1 MDKKLQGQFICA
13 TQDFCRLYAHINA
26 PYIRKAFFAPSFQ
39 NAEIFICGVGFYDAY
54 INGQQITKGKLAPYI
69 SNPDHILYYD
79 RYDITP
85 YLQCGENVIGVI
97 LGNGNLNNMGAFP
110 WQNDDAPYRS
120 SPKMALT
127 VVLDGKVFLSSDTSF
142 KWAPSPI
149 AFDDLRCGEYYDA
162 CLEQPDWNK
171 PGFDDSAWQNV
182 ILAQTPKGEQQI
194 CKAEPIRC
202 IQEIYPIS
210 KTISDGRLLFDFGV
224 NTTGVCRL
232 KYKGQP
238 GQKITLR
245 HGETLV
251 GGTFYNRNLYDPSF
265 DGNLAQKDILICSGN
280 EDVFEPRF
288 TFHGFRYVF
297 VEGIYPYDVADD
309 FLVLCQ
315 LSSDLKE
322 SGKFTC
328 SDEVVNRLQEITVNS
343 DKSNFIYFP
352 MDCPQREKNGWTAD
366 AALSAEQMLLNLD
379 CANSLTVW
387 LDNIRKAQ
395 RENGQIPAIVPTCN
409 FGYEWGSGP
418 AWDYVLVELPY
429 QIYRYTGNVQVLLDN
444 KDAIYR
450 YLQYLKTKR
459 NENGLLGYGLC
470 DWCETGKFSEGE
482 ATTPVEVTDTLVS
495 IDMLRK
501 SEFIFQTVNEPH
513 RADYCKGFRG
523 LLTEIFKKKYLGSN
537 SMISC
542 QTQTAQAKAID
553 VGLFTE
559 EEKPQAVKKL
569 VELIERDGNR
579 FKVGVI
585 GARVL
590 FRALAENGYAELAYQ
605 LITQDG
611 FPSYKYW
618 LDHGATSL
626 WEAFHEVQDGSLL
639 RKDGG
644 RMLSLNHHFWGDISA
659 WFYRYILGI
668 RINPNDTDANFIEV
682 HPCEIPKIT
691 YAEGKYENANGSIA
705 VKWKRD
711 ANGKTKI
718 QTEVTGS
725 FRCFIKEELQ

>member
-1 MDKKLQGQFICA
+1 MEKAIQGQFICG
-13 TQDFCRLYAHINA
+13 QKEYCRLYQHVNA
-26 PYIRKAFFAPSFQ
+26 PYIRKAFLTPQFKK
-39 NAEIFICGVGFYDAY
+39 AELYICGLGFYDAY
-54 INGQQITKGKLAPYI
+54 INGKRITKGKMAPYI
-69 SNPDHILYYD
+69 SNPDHIFYYD
-79 RYDITP
+79 CYDITSE
-85 YLQCGENVIGVI
+85 LQTGENVFGAI

-110 WQNDDAPYRS
+110 WNNDDTPYRS
-120 SPKMALT
+120 SPKLSMT
-127 VVLDGKVFLSSDTSF
+127 IVLDGKVFLSSDTSF

-149 AFDDLRCGEYYDA
+149 TFDDIRCGEYYDA
-162 CLEQPDWNK
+162 RLEQPGWNE
-171 PGFDDSAWQNV
+171 PGFDDSSWQNV
-182 ILAQTPKGEQQI
+182 IEAVTPKGEPKI
-194 CKAEPIRC
+194 CKAEPIAC

-210 KTISDGRLLFDFGV
+210 KTVSDGRLLFDFGV
-224 NTTGVCRL
+224 NTAGVCRL

-245 HGETLV
+245 HAEALV
-251 GGTFYNRNLYDPSF
+251 GGTFYNRNIHTPDF
-265 DGNLAQKDILICSGN
+265 DGNLAQTDILVCSGN

-297 VEGIYPYDVADD
+297 VEGVYPYDVADD

-322 SGKFTC
+322 SGRFTC
-328 SDEVVNRLQEITVNS
+328 SDETVNRLQEITVNS
-343 DKSNFIYFP
+343 DRSNFIYFP

-387 LDNIRKAQ
+387 LDQIRKAQ
-395 RENGQIPAIVPTCN
+395 KESGQIPAVVPTCN

-418 AWDYVLVELPY
+418 AWDYVLIELPY
-429 QIYRYTGNVQVLLDN
+429 QIYRYTGNQQVLMDN
-444 KDAIYR
+444 KDAIFH

-459 NENGLLGYGLC
+459 NEEGLIGYGLC
-470 DWCETGKFSEGE
+470 DWCETGKFSEGD
-482 ATTPVEVTDTLVS
+482 ADTPVEVTDTLVS

-501 SEFIFQTVNEPH
+501 SEFIFEIVRECERVNV
-513 RADYCKGFRG
+513 CKSFREQ
-523 LLTEIFKKKYLGSN
+523 LTTDFKKKYLGN
-537 SMISC
+537 DLVISC
-542 QTQTAQAKAID
+542 RTQTAQAKAIE
-553 VGLFTE
+553 VGLFTDA
-559 EEKPQAVKKL
+559 EKQQAVQRL
-569 VELIERDGNR
+569 VELIARDGNR

-590 FRALAENGYAELAYQ
+590 FRVLAENGYAELAYK

-659 WFYRYILGI
+659 WFYRHILGI
-668 RINPNDTDANFIEV
+668 RVNPQDTDANYIEV
-682 HPCEIPKIT
+682 YPCEIPDIT
-691 YAEGKYENANGSIA
+691 HAEGKYENGNGSIT
-705 VKWKRD
+705 VKWYRD
-711 ANGKTKI
+711 GQGKPVI
-718 QTEVTGS
+718 GVEATGS
-725 FRCFIKEELQ
+725 FRYEIKI

>member
-1 MDKKLQGQFICA
+1 MNKRIQGQFICA
-13 TQDFCRLYAHINA
+13 TKQYCQLHQHINA
-26 PYIRKAFFAPSFQ
+26 PYIRKTFSVPVFQ
-39 NAEIFICGVGFYDAY
+39 KAELYICGLGFYDAY
-54 INGQQITKGKLAPYI
+54 INGKRITKGRYAPYI
-69 SNPDHILYYD
+69 SNPDHIIYYD
-79 RYDITP
+79 RYDISDI
-85 YLQCGENVIGVI
+85 LQEGHNAFGVI

-110 WQNDDAPYRS
+110 WGNDEATYRS
-120 SPKMALT
+120 SPKVAIT
-127 VVLDGKVFLSSDTSF
+127 VVLDDEVVLSSDTTF

-149 AFDDLRCGEYYDA
+149 TFDDLRCGEYYDA
-162 CLEQPDWNK
+162 RLEQKGWNE

-182 ILAQTPKGEQQI
+182 IYAETPKGEPQI
-194 CKAEPIRC
+194 CKAEPVKC
-202 IQEIYPIS
+202 IKEIYPIS
-210 KTISDGRLLFDFGV
+210 KNVSDGRLLFDFGI
-224 NTTGVCRL
+224 NTTGVCCL
-232 KYKGQP
+232 KYKGRP
-238 GQKITLR
+238 GQKITLW

-251 GGTFYNRNLYDPSF
+251 GGTFYNRNTYTPDF

-297 VEGIYPYDVADD
+297 VEGIYPYNVAED
-309 FLVLCQ
+309 FLVLRQ

-322 SGKFTC
+322 SGSFTC

-379 CANSLTVW
+379 CAGSLTVW

-395 RENGQIPAIVPTCN
+395 KDNGQIPAVVPTCN

-418 AWDYVLVELPY
+418 AWDQVLIELPY
-429 QIYRYTGNVQVLLDN
+429 QIYRYSGDKKVLLDN
-444 KDAIYR
+444 QDAIYQ
-450 YLQYLKTKR
+450 YLQYLKTKQ
-459 NENGLLGYGLC
+459 NENGLIGFGLC
-470 DWCETGKFSEGE
+470 DWCETGKFSEGD
-482 ATTPVEVTDTLVS
+482 ASTPVEVTDTLVS

-501 SEFIFQTVNEPH
+501 SEFIFQAVNEPH
-513 RADYCKGFRG
+513 RADDCKKFRT
-523 LLTEIFKKKYLGSN
+523 LLTDIFRKKYLAEDMLIN
-537 SMISC
+537 C
-542 QTQTAQAKAID
+542 ATQTAQAKAIK
-553 VGLFTE
+553 VGLFAETE
-559 EEKPQAVKKL
+559 KHQAMKRL
-569 VELIERDGNR
+569 LELIERDGNR

-590 FRALAENGYAELAYQ
+590 FRVLAENGYAELAYK

-668 RINPNDTDANFIEV
+668 RVNPNDTDANYIEI
-682 HPCEIPKIT
+682 HPCDIPTIT
-691 YAEGKYENANGSIA
+691 CAEGKYENENGSVA
-705 VKWKRD
+705 VQWHHDER
-711 ANGKTKI
+711 GKPVI
-718 QTEVTGS
+718 QVETTGS
-725 FRCFIKEELQ
+725 FRYELKI

>member
-1 MDKKLQGQFICA
+1 MKEQYRGMFVCGNMNYS
-13 TQDFCRLYAHINA
+13 TLYQHVSA
-26 PYIRKAFFAPSFQ
+26 PYIRKAFVIPSYQ
-39 NAEIFICGVGFYDAY
+39 TAELYICGLGFYDAY
-54 INGQQITKGKLAPYI
+54 INGNQITKGKLAPYVA
-69 SNPDHILYYD
+69 NPDHILYYD
-79 RYDITP
+79 HYDISSL
-85 YLQCGENVIGVI
+85 LQVGENAFGAI
-97 LGNGNLNNMGAFP
+97 LGNGALNNMGAGP
-110 WQNDDAPYRS
+110 WMNDDTPYRS
-120 SPKMALT
+120 SPKMAMTL
-127 VVLDGKVFLSSDTSF
+127 VLDGEVFLTSDTSF
-142 KWAPSPI
+142 KWAQSPI
-149 AFDDLRCGEYYDA
+149 TFDDLRCGEYYDA
-162 CLEQPDWNK
+162 RLEQPGWNE

-182 ILAQTPKGEQQI
+182 SLAETPKGEPQI
-194 CKAEPIRC
+194 CKAEPIQTIR
-202 IQEIYPIS
+202 EIYPVS
-210 KTISDGRLLFDFGV
+210 KVISDGRLLFDFGI

-238 GQKITLR
+238 GQVITLW

-251 GGTFYNRNLYDPSF
+251 GDTFYNRNIYVPGF

-297 VEGIYPYDVADD
+297 VEGIYPYDVAED
-309 FLVLCQ
+309 FLVLQ
-315 LSSDLKE
+315 QMSSGLKQ
-322 SGKFTC
+322 SGSFIC
-328 SDEVVNRLQEITVNS
+328 SDETVNRLQEITINS
-343 DKSNFIYFP
+343 DVSNFVYFP

-395 RENGQIPAIVPTCN
+395 LPSGQIPAVVPTCN

-418 AWDYVLVELPY
+418 AWDYVLIELPY
-429 QIYRYTGNVQVLLDN
+429 QIYRYTGDIQVLLDN
-444 KDAIYR
+444 KDAIYH

-459 NENGLLGYGLC
+459 NEKGLIGYGLC
-470 DWCETGKFSEGE
+470 DWCETGKFSEGD
-482 ATTPVEVTDTLVS
+482 ATTPVEVTDSLVT
-495 IDMLRK
+495 IDMCRK
-501 SEFIFQTVNEPH
+501 SEFIFREVGESQ
-513 RADYCKGFRG
+513 RAKDCKTFGDQMADLFR
-523 LLTEIFKKKYLGSN
+523 KQYLCDDL
-537 SMISC
+537 MISC
-542 QTQTAQAKAID
+542 QTQTAQAKAIEA
-553 VGLFTE
+553 GLFMD
-559 EEKPQAVKKL
+559 EEKPQAVQRL

-590 FRALAENGYAELAYQ
+590 FRVLAENNHAELAYR

-618 LDHGATSL
+618 LDQGATSL
-626 WEAFHEVQDGSLL
+626 WEAFHEVKENSLL

-668 RINPNDTDANFIEV
+668 RVNPDGTDANYTEI
-682 HPCEIPKIT
+682 HPCEIPGISF
-691 YAEGKYENANGSIA
+691 AEGKYGNRNGSIS

-711 ANGKTKI
+711 TNGKTAI
-718 QTEVTGS
+718 CFETTGA
-725 FRCFIKEELQ
+725 FHCDVKQ